1 MLPALD
7 CLDDGARYWALK
19 STSRISLSKNHL
31 KSFTRKMLTPFRYY
45 LRVRYGECDAQK
57 VVFNAR
63 YAEYVD
69 LATTEF
75 LRALGYGEQLFSG
88 ELDFQLV
95 KQTIEWKAPA
105 RFDQVLE
112 VSVYARNLGNTSFVL
127 GAEFRIAGDER
138 LIVTAETVYVLVK
151 QHTLAK
157 TPVPPDLRAA
167 LQQGAA
173 GLTTDHAGY
182 FSDNAQEAG
191 AAKKH

>member
-1 MLPALD
+1 M
-7 CLDDGARYWALK
+7 
-19 STSRISLSKNHL
+19 SNH
-31 KSFTRKMLTPFRYY
+31 FRYY

-69 LATTEF
+69 LATSEF
-75 LRALGYGEQLFSG
+75 LRALGYGAQLISG

-112 VSVYARNLGNTSFVL
+112 ISAFARSLGTTSFTL
-127 GAEFRIAGDER
+127 AAEFRVAGHERVIA
-138 LIVTAETVYVLVK
+138 TAETVYVLVQ
-151 QHTLAK
+151 QHTLTK
-157 TPVPPDLRAA
+157 TPISPDLRTA
-167 LQQGAA
+167 LQNGAQ

-182 FSDNAQEAG
+182 VVAPG
-191 AAKKH
+191 ASEPLSAK

>member
-1 MLPALD
+1 MPN
-7 CLDDGARYWALK
+7 
-19 STSRISLSKNHL
+19 SPH
-31 KSFTRKMLTPFRYY
+31 FRYY

-112 VSVYARNLGNTSFVL
+112 IAVFARSLGNTSFTL
-127 GAEFRIAGDER
+127 AAEFRIAGHDR
-138 LIVTAETVYVLVK
+138 LIATAETIYVLVQ
-151 QHTLAK
+151 QHSLTK
-157 TPVPPDLRAA
+157 TPLPTDLRAA
-167 LQQGAA
+167 LQKGAHGA
-173 GLTTDHAGY
+173 TTDHAGY
-182 FSDNAQEAG
+182 FVGSHS
-191 AAKKH
+191 K

>member
-1 MLPALD
+1 M
-7 CLDDGARYWALK
+7 
-19 STSRISLSKNHL
+19 
-31 KSFTRKMLTPFRYY
+31 PFRYY

-95 KQTIEWKAPA
+95 KQTIEWKDPA

-112 VSVYARNLGNTSFVL
+112 ISVFARALGKTSFTL
-127 GAEFRIAGDER
+127 AAEFRVAGQDR
-138 LIVTAETVYVLVK
+138 VLATAETVYVLVQ
-151 QHTLAK
+151 QHTLTK
-157 TPVPPDLRAA
+157 TPLPPDLRSAM
-167 LQQGAA
+167 QEGAM
-173 GLTTDHAGY
+173 GMVTDHAGY
-182 FSDNAQEAG
+182 FSQSASVVSEQRR
-191 AAKKH
+191 